1 MVTPLNVPRDIRVT
15 ADEDGSP
22 VFVWL
27 GSGWRRVIRI
37 RNVWRIDDE
46 WWRQEISRRYF
57 EMELSDGSVIT
68 VFQDLISGN
77 WSRQRY

>member
-1 MVTPLNVPRDIRVT
+1 MVTPLNVPREIHVT
-15 ADEDGSP
+15 SDKDGSP

-27 GSGWRRVIRI
+27 GSRQRRVVRI

-57 EMELSDGSVIT
+57 EVELSDGSVIT

>member
-1 MVTPLNVPRDIRVT
+1 MVTPLNVPRDTRVT
-15 ADEDGSP
+15 ADENGSP
-22 VFVWL
+22 VSVWT
-27 GSGWRRVIRI
+27 GSRQRRVVRV

-46 WWRQEISRRYF
+46 WWRQEITRRYF
-57 EMELSDGSVIT
+57 ELELSDGSVVT

>member
-1 MVTPLNVPRDIRVT
+1 MVTPLNTPRDIRVT
-15 ADEDGSP
+15 ADENVSP

-27 GSGWRRVIRI
+27 SNRQRRVAHI

>member
-27 GSGWRRVIRI
+27 RNRQKRVARI

-46 WWRQEISRRYF
+46 WWRREIARRYF
-57 EMELSDGSVIT
+57 ELELGDGSVVT

-77 WSRQRY
+77 WSWQRY

>member
-15 ADEDGSP
+15 ADEYGSP

-27 GSGWRRVIRI
+27 GSRQRRVVRI

-46 WWRQEISRRYF
+46 WWRQEIARRYF
-57 EMELSDGSVIT
+57 EMELSDGSVVT
-68 VFQDLISGN
+68 VFQDLISGS